1 MLCGPQNSREG
12 EETAKNGVKNGTD
25 GREGWGRLRAGRA
38 SEERCIPTLPLSNA
52 PETLEAH
59 ATESQAL

>member
-1 MLCGPQNSREG
+1 MGRKTRE
-12 EETAKNGVKNGTD
+12 EKKQQRMALIVENGTD